1 MEENSEKTFIVT
13 NGDVLTY
20 ASYVGILDFTVVIY
34 PLLRWQLDNTR

>member
-20 ASYVGILDFTVVIY
+20 TSYVGILDFHCSNLSIATMAI
-34 PLLRWQLDNTR
+34 R